1 MAAFRFEAATPVGKI
16 EQGVLDADSPRHARS
31 LLRERGLTPIDV
43 SSLAAAEQE
52 QKKAGMLQ
60 GRISTSELTLATRQL
75 SSLLSARLPI
85 EQAIAAVAEQGE
97 RRFVRERF
105 AAVRSDV
112 VSGQSFAQ
120 ALGKYPRDFPE
131 VYRSLVSAGE
141 QSGDLAMV
149 MDRLADYVESRSE
162 LTSKVTLA
170 FLYPAIVSF
179 VALTVIIALL
189 TYVVPQVVSVFDQ
202 TDQALPT
209 LTIALIAVSDFIR
222 NWWWLVLIVLIGGF
236 VIFRLS
242 LRSPTARLNWDRKV
256 LKAPLFGRISQ
267 GMNISRFTSTLSIL
281 TRSGVPLINALEAGA
296 ATLSNQAL
304 KNNVDDAISRVR
316 EGAPLARAL
325 AAGKQ
330 FPPMVIHMISSGETT
345 GELAEMLERTA
356 KTTSGETERRV
367 IGLTTLLEPLLILAM
382 GAVVLVIVLAVMLPI
397 IEINQLVK

>member
-1 MAAFRFEAATPVGKI
+1 
-16 EQGVLDADSPRHARS
+16 
-31 LLRERGLTPIDV
+31 V

-60 GRISTSELTLATRQL
+60 GRLSTSELTLATRQL

-85 EQAIAAVAEQGE
+85 EQAISAVAEQGE

-131 VYRSLVSAGE
+131 VYRSLVAAGE

-202 TDQALPT
+202 TDQALPA
-209 LTIALIAVSDFIR
+209 LTIGLIAVSDFIR
-222 NWWWLVLIVLIGGF
+222 NWWWLILIVLIGGF
-236 VIFRLS
+236 IVFRLS
-242 LRSPTARLNWDRKV
+242 LRSPTARLNWDRRV
-256 LKAPLFGRISQ
+256 LNAPIFGRISQ